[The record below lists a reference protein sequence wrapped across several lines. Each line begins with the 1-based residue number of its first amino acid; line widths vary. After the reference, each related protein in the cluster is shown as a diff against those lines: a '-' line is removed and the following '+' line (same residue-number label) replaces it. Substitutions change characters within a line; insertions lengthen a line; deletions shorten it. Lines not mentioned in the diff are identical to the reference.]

1 MARVSQAH
9 LDARRRQILDGAAL
23 CFARNGFHA
32 TSMQDV
38 LKEADLSAGAV
49 YRYFGSKE
57 ELIAAIVGEVLGSV
71 REAFEE
77 ATAQSPPPPPD
88 LLVGAVLSRTLAMKA
103 SLTVDG
109 EPAFPRLIV
118 QVWAETFRTPDLAAA
133 LREGYAAVG
142 AAWERVVEAYQEAG
156 MMRADLPAAH
166 VARTM
171 IAAVQGFVA
180 QQPLLGP
187 APVEV
192 LQNGLRALMSM
203 SAPQPDAGFDHRS
216 VNVPETR
223 SN

>member
-1 MARVSQAH
+1 MARVSQQH
-9 LDARRRQILDGAAL
+9 LDARRRQILDGAAV

-49 YRYFGSKE
+49 YRYFSGKE
-57 ELIAAIVGEVLGSV
+57 ELIAAIVGEVLDAV
-71 REAFEE
+71 REAFEGAARE
-77 ATAQSPPPPPD
+77 DPPQPPD
-88 LLVGAVLSRTLAMKA
+88 VLVGAVLGRTLAMKA
-103 SLTVDG
+103 PLTVDG
-109 EPAFPRLIV
+109 EAAFPRLIV
-118 QVWAETFRTPDLAAA
+118 QVWAETIRNPELAAT
-133 LREGYAAVG
+133 LRDGYAAVG
-142 AAWERVVEAYQEAG
+142 AAWERVVVAYQDAG
-156 MMRADLPAAH
+156 MMRADLPAEH

-203 SAPQPDAGFDHRS
+203 TPPRAADLNGSRHG
-216 VNVPETR
+216 
-223 SN
+223 